1 MSKDCDGTDL
11 KDRSKNKN
19 KVQKPKKYKCVM
31 YNDDYTP
38 MDFVVAVLQTVFH
51 KPPEEAYGLMLQVH
65 EKGKGIA
72 GIYSKEIAETKS
84 SKCKD
89 YAISMGVPFLVEI
102 EPE

>member
-1 MSKDCDGTDL
+1 MSSKSGGTDL

-19 KVQKPKKYKCVM
+19 KVQKPKKYKCIM
-31 YNDDYTP
+31 HNDDYTP

-51 KPPEEAYGLMLQVH
+51 KPPEEAFRLMMQVH

-72 GIYSKEIAETKS
+72 GVYTKEIAETKCN
-84 SKCKD
+84 KCKH
-89 YAISMGVPFLVEI
+89 YAVTMGVPFLVEM

>member
-1 MSKDCDGTDL
+1 MGSKSGGTDL
-11 KDRSKNKN
+11 KDRTKNKN
-19 KVQKPKKYKCVM
+19 KIQKPKKYKCIM

-51 KPPEEAYGLMLQVH
+51 KPYEEAFRLMMQVH

-72 GIYSKEIAETKS
+72 GVYTKEIAETKCS
-84 SKCKD
+84 QCKH
-89 YAISMGVPFLVEI
+89 YAVTMGVPFLVEI